1 MLFPY
6 SLVSKWTLSTD
17 VVQVQI
23 TRGNKAYEQVQEIFH
38 VFSGPGSK
46 KEYLSTRRCFHIVQK
61 YIDGK
66 ATRYEFWKG
75 QTPNVHNWIPRD
87 TFYTLPALS
96 EQAETNQKT
105 ANKYTSQ

>member
-1 MLFPY
+1 MSKYRKYFTSFP
-6 SLVSKWTLSTD
+6 
-17 VVQVQI
+17 I
-23 TRGNKAYEQVQEIFH
+23 
-38 VFSGPGSK
+38 GPGSK
-46 KEYLSTRRCFHIVQK
+46 KEYLSTRRYFHIIQK

-75 QTPNVHNWIPRD
+75 QTPNMHYWIPRD

-96 EQAETNQKT
+96 EQARTNQKT